1 MDLGSVNSSLTSLA
15 AQQQLSSNQMTQAS
29 STRVNDALKNSTQQA
44 QKQAEGARVKLSALG
59 KVSAGLANVR
69 DAATSLQDTSKTTNT
84 EAGAAKALNNFVKA
98 FNDQNASV
106 KSLTAQS
113 GGTLS
118 SEYRV
123 KAGTND
129 VNRSATNDSGG
140 QNSLSSIGVTV
151 QSDGSLKVDA
161 KAFAAAYKA
170 NPDSVKTTLANLG
183 ERTGA
188 AANRQL
194 SSTGAIGAAQNS
206 AKALATA
213 SEARQS
219 NLQAQATAAQQA
231 IDNAS
236 QANSQ
241 VSSLIASQVANYQK
255 VFSL

>member
-1 MDLGSVNSSLTSLA
+1 MALNSVNSSLTSLA
-15 AQQQLSSNQMTQAS
+15 SQQQLASNQTTQAS
-29 STRVNDALKNSTQQA
+29 STRVSDAFKNSSQQV

-69 DAATSLQDTSKTTNT
+69 DAAASLQDTTKTTNT

-123 KAGTND
+123 KAGAND
-129 VNRSATNDSGG
+129 VNRSATNDSGA

-170 NPDSVKTTLANLG
+170 NPDSVKTTLSSLG
-183 ERTGA
+183 QRTET

-194 SSTGAIGAAQNS
+194 SSEGGIGAAQNS
-206 AKALATA
+206 AKAQAA
-213 SEARQS
+213 AFESKQS
-219 NLQAQATAAQQA
+219 SLQAQATAAQQA
-231 IDNAS
+231 IDNAT
-236 QANSQ
+236 QANGQ
-241 VSSLIASQVANYQK
+241 VSSLIAAQVANYQK